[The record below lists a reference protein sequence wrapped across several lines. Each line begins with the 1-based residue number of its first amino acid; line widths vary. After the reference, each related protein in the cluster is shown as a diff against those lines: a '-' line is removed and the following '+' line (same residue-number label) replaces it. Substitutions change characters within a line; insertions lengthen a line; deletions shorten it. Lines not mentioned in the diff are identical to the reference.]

1 MIKETKTVKD
11 IKTLYRRW
19 TQARKEWD
27 NDARN
32 DIDFYLGNHFSPEEL
47 DALQSRNQSS
57 MPVDRLYSA
66 IEQFKA
72 IVTSKPPKF
81 SAVAREDSD
90 NKISQVWRT
99 LLEYIWDISDGDE
112 VFKQA
117 IHDYAVTGLGYLY
130 AYLDKEADYG
140 RGEVKFTHLNPFRVA
155 VDPNSRH
162 RYFDDATGIMVSTI
176 FTKMQL
182 KDLYPELSEVQEGQT
197 KPIIDLIEGDFDDE
211 DFPSPSNTRVK
222 GSYTPDVIKDADY
235 GEGSDKYRL
244 REYYSKIKVNYYR
257 VADLKEE
264 TSKILSPEQF
274 QSLISSPALKM
285 NFEEKVK
292 RGEIQYMEIPQTRVK
307 LTCVLG
313 QIILYENI

>member
-1 MIKETKTVKD
+1 MIKESKTVKD

-19 TQARKEWD
+19 TEARKAWD

-32 DIDFYLGNHFSPEEL
+32 DIDFYLVNHFSPDEL

-90 NKISQVWRT
+90 NKVAQVWRT

-117 IHDYAVTGLGYLY
+117 IHDYAVTGLGYFY

-140 RGEVKFTHLNPFRVA
+140 RGEIKFTHINPFRVA
-155 VDPNSRH
+155 IDPNYRH
-162 RYFDDATGIMVSTI
+162 RYFDDATGMMVSSI

-182 KDLYPELSEVQEGQT
+182 VDLYPQLQEVPEGQT
-197 KPIIDLIEGDFDDE
+197 KPLLELIEGDFDDE
-211 DFPSPSNTRVK
+211 DFPSPENTRTK
-222 GSYTPDVIKDADY
+222 GSYTPDVIKDLDY
-235 GEGSDKYRL
+235 GEGSEKYRL
-244 REYYSKIKVNYYR
+244 IEYYSKIKVNYYR
-257 VADLKEE
+257 VANLKEG
-264 TSKILSPEQF
+264 TTKILSPEQF
-274 QSLISSPALKM
+274 QAMLDDPLSAATFQKQVELG
-285 NFEEKVK
+285 N
-292 RGEIQYMEIPQTRVK
+292 IQYMEIPQTRIK
-307 LTCVLG
+307 LTCILG
-313 QIILYENI
+313 QIVL